1 MGEVAWAVE
10 DLSGVA
16 EGDRERVAWEAA
28 VREVSRPLDLARG
41 PLLRV
46 RVLELGGDEY
56 LLCVTVHH
64 IVADGW
70 SVGVLTREWSDVY
83 GALVDGR
90 EPALEPLGVQ
100 YADFAAWQREWL
112 QGEAFERH
120 LDYWGQRLAGV
131 SVLELP
137 TDRPRPAVR
146 SSGGDVV
153 QGRFAGALV
162 DGLRELARARGVSL
176 FMLLTAAF
184 RCAAGAL

>member
-1 MGEVAWAVE
+1 M
-10 DLSGVA
+10 
-16 EGDRERVAWEAA
+16 
-28 VREVSRPLDLARG
+28 REVSRPLDLARG

-90 EPALEPLGVQ
+90 EPALEPLAVQ

-120 LDYWGQRLAGV
+120 LDYWGAAVGGGARCWSCRPIGPAPLCNASPGGAHEPLVLGAALSSELRRLGHERAG
-131 SVLELP
+131 STLSMVLLGGFFSLLG
-137 TDRPRPAVR
+137 RW
-146 SSGGDVV
+146 SGGDGTSSSDRSVP
-153 QGRFAGALV
+153 AA
-162 DGLRELARARGVSL
+162 
-176 FMLLTAAF
+176 TAPSS
-184 RCAAGAL
+184 RT